1 MYGSQNFNSLGFFH
15 PFMKHLFIFNSVQI
29 FWMDMDI
36 LFFFFVQG
44 YLFYVSTVDHIQC
57 LDFCVAA
64 R

>member
-36 LFFFFVQG
+36 LFFFLCKDIFSMSQ
-44 YLFYVSTVDHIQC
+44 Q
-57 LDFCVAA
+57 
-64 R
+64 